1 MPKSLENID
10 SLKTIAEKVFNIPR
24 SITGKGVVNTLDV
37 FKEYVNFEYKFI
49 ESGTKFEDWIVP
61 DDWSVEKIQFIHS
74 NKNLIDYKNN
84 NLHSVIH
91 SKSFNVKGK
100 LSTLNDYFYY
110 HSNLKNAV
118 PYVTSYYKDNVGI
131 CITKDMYQKYKNE
144 KVNISVESKFKK
156 GGLNIAEILIPGKT
170 DKEVV
175 LNTYLCHPAMGNNEL
190 SGPLVMLLL
199 YEKLKSIDNYFS
211 YRFNIFPES
220 IGAIAYLNNNYEH
233 LVNNLHFGL
242 VLTCLGGPSK
252 NVSYK
257 MSKDYEYKNP
267 FNEFIKNQSNIK
279 VREFKPSEGSNERH
293 FNFPNVRL
301 PFGQFSRTIYGKYK
315 EYHTSLDDLDF
326 INYKNLID
334 SSETIYKLL
343 KNLNPSPEK
352 LKFEETK
359 KKDMYL
365 KLSDQ
370 YYMPLNKFGEP
381 FLSRKTFTM
390 I

>member
-1 MPKSLENID
+1 
-10 SLKTIAEKVFNIPR
+10 
-24 SITGKGVVNTLDV
+24 
-37 FKEYVNFEYKFI
+37 
-49 ESGTKFEDWIVP
+49 
-61 DDWSVEKIQFIHS
+61 
-74 NKNLIDYKNN
+74 
-84 NLHSVIH
+84 
-91 SKSFNVKGK
+91 
-100 LSTLNDYFYY
+100 
-110 HSNLKNAV
+110 
-118 PYVTSYYKDNVGI
+118 
-131 CITKDMYQKYKNE
+131 
-144 KVNISVESKFKK
+144 
-156 GGLNIAEILIPGKT
+156 
-170 DKEVV
+170 
-175 LNTYLCHPAMGNNEL
+175 
-190 SGPLVMLLL
+190 MLLL

-343 KNLNPSPEK
+343 KKFESSPEK

-381 FLSRKTFTM
+381 FLSRKNLTM